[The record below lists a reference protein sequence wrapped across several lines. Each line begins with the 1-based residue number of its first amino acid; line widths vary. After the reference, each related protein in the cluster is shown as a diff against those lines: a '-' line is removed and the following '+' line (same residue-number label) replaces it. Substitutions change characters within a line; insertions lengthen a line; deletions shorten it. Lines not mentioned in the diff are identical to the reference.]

1 MLIDFHFHAFTDK
14 IAVRAMEKLTAT
26 CGVLAFTDGRLSSAL
41 QCFDRWGVDR
51 GVLLPIATKP
61 SQQRTINDWAAE
73 NDGGRVISFGT
84 VHPDSEDL
92 FEEMHR
98 VKEMGL
104 HGFKLHPEYQGFFIN
119 EPRLAPMFSELEC
132 IGLPVTV
139 HAGLDPISPEVTYC
153 MPEPASEMIK
163 RHPKLRIILA
173 HMGGNEYW
181 KESLEHICGLDGE
194 VYIDTAYSL
203 YVPDELMLKMI
214 RKHGADRVLFASDCP
229 WQSAELMF
237 RKIDALPLTDDEKE
251 KIFFRNALELLG
263 ESKSTPV

>member
-26 CGVLAFTDGRLSSAL
+26 CGVPAFTDGRLSSAL

-61 SQQRTINDWAAE
+61 SQQRIINDWAAE

-119 EPRLAPMFSELEC
+119 EPRLDPMFSELEC

-181 KESLEHICGLDGE
+181 QESLDHICGLDGE

-251 KIFFRNALELLG
+251 KIFFRNALALLG
-263 ESKSTPV
+263 ESKSTTV